1 MHSPESTQPLPDRF
15 TMLSAGLVWL
25 AIALIGAAVLFW
37 PSIYFLLETWH
48 SPDYSHGPLIPLLSG
63 LLFLRQLKGEA
74 IVTGPV
80 NRWPGFILMALSVGF
95 GVLSRMVETPIVGA
109 IAMIFW
115 FGAILLIC
123 FGWTQGRRFWP
134 PILHLFFM
142 LPLPPTMYYRLSI
155 YLQLISAELGV
166 WLLRLADIPV
176 FLEGY
181 IIDLGVIKLHVAE
194 ACSGL
199 RYLFPILSFSYIFAV
214 LFRGSMLM
222 KAIMLLSAAP
232 IAVAMNSARIAIAG
246 VIVQYQG
253 ADHLEGFSHFFEG
266 WVIFLLSIILLF
278 VLARVLLVFQREKLT
293 LIEALDLDFSGL
305 VPQARRIG
313 LIEPSAALV
322 AMALL
327 TLGTAFL
334 WQVFPT
340 IRTVEPSRVEL
351 TTFPPEIGDWVGEQP
366 RFLDGDVAR
375 ILKAQDYTLTTYN
388 KPGMGEVE
396 VFAAWFRDQTVSGA
410 HSPEVCLPNSGWEF
424 ASFDRRDISGDLGTD
439 KPFPVNRAL
448 IQKGEERLL
457 VYYYYVQNGRQ
468 VAWDFGSK
476 LWLLWDTVRFGRKD
490 GGLVRLV
497 TQIGR
502 DETEASA
509 DLRLQDMA
517 RELDSQLPRFFPG
530 RDGTD
535 G

>member
-1 MHSPESTQPLPDRF
+1 MHSPDSTRPLPDRF
-15 TMLSAGLVWL
+15 TVLTAGLIWL
-25 AIALIGAAVLFW
+25 AVALIGAAVLFW
-37 PSIYFLLETWH
+37 PSIYFLLEVWH

-80 NRWPGFILMALSVGF
+80 NRWPGFVLMVVSVGF

-123 FGWTQGRRFWP
+123 FGWDQGRRFWP

-155 YLQLISAELGV
+155 SLQLISAELGV

-214 LFRGSMLM
+214 LFRGSILM

-246 VIVQYQG
+246 FIVQYQG
-253 ADHLEGFSHFFEG
+253 VDHLEGFSHFFEG
-266 WVIFLLSIILLF
+266 WIIFLLSIIMLF
-278 VLARVLLVFQREKLT
+278 ALARLLLVFQREKLT

-305 VPQARRIG
+305 VPQARRIS
-313 LIEPSAALV
+313 LIEPSNALV
-322 AMALL
+322 AMAFV

-334 WQVFPT
+334 WQVFPN
-340 IRTVEPSRVEL
+340 IRTVEPARVEL
-351 TTFPPEIGDWVGEQP
+351 TTFPPEIGDWVGEEP
-366 RFLDGDVAR
+366 RFLNAEVAR
-375 ILKAQDYTLTTYN
+375 VLKSQDYTLTTYH

-410 HSPEVCLPNSGWEF
+410 HSPEVCLPNAGWEF
-424 ASFDRRDISGDLGTD
+424 ASFDRRDISLELGSN

-448 IQKGEERLL
+448 IQKGEDRLL

-468 VAWDFGSK
+468 IAWDFGSK
-476 LWLLWDTVRFGRKD
+476 LWLLWDTVRYGRKD

-497 TQIGR
+497 TPIGR
-502 DETEASA
+502 NESEASA

-517 RELDSQLPRFFPG
+517 RELDSRLSRFFPG
-530 RDGTD
+530 RD
-535 G
+535 